1 MIDPQSPQDNGK
13 IIFFFF
19 FCKSNSK
26 LSYWIAMCGP
36 YYTNTTDTKI
46 TTIINNDHTYPP
58 WIVNFKMKKKNFL
71 RNYPWLWLVGWLA
84 CLCCAVLCCVV
95 WWTITI
101 ESNNWKNRQVSGRK
115 FKQTIA
121 TRHTNS
127 IVAIIARWLNSSIH
141 KQYIHIGHGQ
151 IEIKIVLPFCF

>member
-1 MIDPQSPQDNGK
+1 MIHKVHRTMEKLFFLFFLQIKFK
-13 IIFFFF
+13 IVILNCYVWTLLYKYNRHQNYHHHKQRPYIPTLN
-19 FCKSNSK
+19 CKFQNE
-26 LSYWIAMCGP
+26 
-36 YYTNTTDTKI
+36 
-46 TTIINNDHTYPP
+46 
-58 WIVNFKMKKKNFL
+58 KKNFL